1 MKSKTLK
8 RIVSLAAVLVGVFF
22 DWLTKILAIKYLLG
36 NPSVPIWRGVLQL
49 TYVENRGSAFGMF
62 SDRRWVFMVFSV
74 VAIVAI
80 AVYLVKRDPPLLTCV
95 ALSLILSGGIG
106 NMIDR
111 IVRGYVVD
119 FVDFCLIHFAVF
131 NFADT
136 LVCVGAGLLVLI
148 LILDTVK
155 ERKAGKTEKNP
166 TDFEE
171 KEP

>member
-1 MKSKTLK
+1 MKSKALK
-8 RIVSLAAVLVGVFF
+8 YTVSLAAVLLGVFF
-22 DWLTKILAIKYLLG
+22 DWLTKFLAIKHLLG

-80 AVYLVKRDPPLLTCV
+80 AVYLVKRNPPFPMFI

-111 IVRGYVVD
+111 TVRGYVVD

-155 ERKAGKTEKNP
+155 ERKAEKAGKNLP
-166 TDFEE
+166 GFEE
-171 KEP
+171 NEP